1 MEERLVLCGS
11 NYYEQKYYFN
21 EEMFGRLPQQVKE
34 ELKVMC
40 VLFTEDVGGALFLE
54 FDPEEGLL
62 LRTECDENDL
72 LYDEIGSV
80 LKAKASQEEKQEL
93 LESLELYYRI
103 VVLGTGGER
112 KGK

>member
-1 MEERLVLCGS
+1 MMEGQLVLCGS

-21 EEMFGRLPQQVKE
+21 DEVFGGLPQQVKE

-54 FDPEEGLL
+54 FDPQEGLL

-80 LKAKASQEEKQEL
+80 LKAKQLQEEKREL
-93 LESLELYYRI
+93 LESLELYYRV
-103 VVLGTGGER
+103 VVLGKAGR
-112 KGK
+112 GKK